1 MTGTREQHEFIK
13 MRLRLAGSSL
23 ACIARELG
31 IQPTTVTATS
41 QGKRRSR
48 RIEQAIA
55 RKLGCTPQ
63 SLWPGR
69 YVEASAEGDPP

>member
-55 RKLGCTPQ
+55 RKLGCTPH
-63 SLWPGR
+63 SLLPGR
-69 YVEASAEGDPP
+69 HAEASAEGAPP

>member
-1 MTGTREQHEFIK
+1 MTGTREQHELIK

-41 QGKRRSR
+41 QARDPVAMRLAELR
-48 RIEQAIA
+48 MQELCADPAEQYLLA
-55 RKLGCTPQ
+55 RNYRG
-63 SLWPGR
+63 
-69 YVEASAEGDPP
+69 

>member
-1 MTGTREQHEFIK
+1 MTGTREQHEVIK

-48 RIEQAIA
+48 RIELAIA

-63 SLWPGR
+63 SLWPAR
-69 YVEASAEGDPP
+69 YDEAASQEGLP